1 MDTLVRAGGGGDGG
15 GGSDTATA
23 TGIHARL
30 VDGVAALLHHRY
42 AAWAHTDPSLVAFV
56 RAHPRY
62 SLALFWVA
70 LAREPSMETF
80 VRHQCPD
87 HGAKVTGFLAA
98 LRRAVTQWM
107 DHVVSLET
115 FEAQVAEAWILA

>member
-1 MDTLVRAGGGGDGG
+1 MDTLVKAGGGDGG
-15 GGSDTATA
+15 DGGSDTA

-30 VDGVAALLHHRY
+30 VDGVAALLCHRY
-42 AAWAHTDPSLVAFV
+42 AAASDPSLVAFV